1 MTTGDTKY
9 RLKFHI
15 SSSVKHWL
23 KEYWLNAKGF
33 RQKRKLTKFLGML
46 GDYADLSSDVHVFF
60 NKTPQSKDKE
70 IIITSEEGKDGVL
83 RFFSD
88 PSRMCNECLCTIPEF
103 NANYNSNWGLIQN
116 EITTFF
122 EMDIKKKL
130 LIPRFNKKYLKQ
142 GNAIVGSRC
151 IEISD
156 TSRYVMATFEIDKC
170 DEYVLYTLI
179 IPNKNKALKM
189 LDDYTSSI
197 VILLGQVDDGN
208 SYSYYQATKQ
218 LLENLCASFI
228 IEVYDNK
235 ASYFARSTITGAC
248 TSRIVVK
255 DNTVWSFME
264 YDPIRRWSV
273 TVFADQSWI
282 CRTEHQEVKKEND
295 NIHQSEIN
303 VSDLDV
309 SNVKS
314 LREIR
319 SQVPDII
326 VNRLWYAF
334 K

>member
-1 MTTGDTKY
+1 MTGDTY

-15 SSSVKHWL
+15 SASVKHWL
-23 KEYWLNAKGF
+23 KEHWLDAKGF
-33 RQKRKLTKFLGML
+33 RQKRKLPKFLELL
-46 GDYADLSSDVHVFF
+46 GEYANFSGDTHVFF
-60 NKTPQSKDKE
+60 NKTPQSKDRE
-70 IIITSEEGKDGVL
+70 ITLTSEDGKDGTI

-88 PSRMCNECLCTIPEF
+88 PSRMYKDCLCTIPEF
-103 NANYNSNWGLIQN
+103 ENNYIPKWGLVQD
-116 EITTFF
+116 ETTTFF
-122 EMDIKKKL
+122 EMDLKKKL
-130 LIPRFNKKYLKQ
+130 LIPVFNKKYLKQ
-142 GNAIVGSRC
+142 GNIVVGSRC

-156 TSRYVMATFEIDKC
+156 SSRYVMATFEIDKP

-179 IPNKNKALKM
+179 IPNNIKSLKM
-189 LDDYTSSI
+189 LEDYTSSI

-208 SYSYYQATKQ
+208 SYSYYQITKQ
-218 LLENLCASFI
+218 PLENLCSSFI

-235 ASYFARSTITGAC
+235 TSYFARNTMTGAC

-255 DNTVWSFME
+255 DSSVYSFME
-264 YDPIRRWSV
+264 YDPMRRWSV

-282 CRTEHQEVKKEND
+282 CKTEHQEVKKEGD
-295 NIHQSEIN
+295 MIHQSKID

-319 SQVPDII
+319 SQVPDFII
-326 VNRLWYAF
+326 NRLWYAF